1 MTATITDLTTRVAE
15 RIAEL
20 RNAYANAPDPGEQTS
35 PNAQERAYVVRST
48 YQSRLS
54 RLGSAMNQ
62 LTRQQPKIDEL
73 RLTRDHL
80 LAARIKF
87 ERILGAL
94 ELLPDAERRLS
105 WREEEAIRASL
116 RAVCYGIEYWGP
128 GREAIPAPL
137 GDFLRQQGWQYTAEH
152 GLWRGSLVDVEDQ
165 LAQRE
170 RRRDEAV
177 AEIEAELA
185 RAV

>member
-1 MTATITDLTTRVAE
+1 MTATDLATRA
-15 RIAEL
+15 AAL
-20 RNAYANAPDPGEQTS
+20 LDAFTNSPDPGDQTS
-35 PNAQERAYVVRST
+35 PNAQERSYAKRHSYMSRR
-48 YQSRLS
+48 SRLQN
-54 RLGSAMNQ
+54 AADQ
-62 LTRQQPKIDEL
+62 LARQEPKIEEL
-73 RLTRDHL
+73 RLTRDVL
-80 LAARIKF
+80 LAAKIRF
-87 ERILGAL
+87 ERVLTAL
-94 ELLPDAERRLS
+94 EVLPDDQRRLS

-116 RAVCYGIEYWGP
+116 KAICYGIEYWGP

-137 GDFLRQQGWQYTAEH
+137 GDFLRQQGWQYRSDSG

-170 RRRDEAV
+170 RRRDAAL

>member
-1 MTATITDLTTRVAE
+1 MTATMTSDVATRVA
-15 RIAEL
+15 AL
-20 RNAYANAPDPGEQTS
+20 TTAYANAADPGDQTS
-35 PNAQERAYVVRST
+35 PNAQERAYVERHT
-48 YQSRLS
+48 FMSRLK
-54 RLGSAMNQ
+54 RFQNVWTEV
-62 LTRQQPKIDEL
+62 TRQTAKIDEL
-73 RLTRDHL
+73 RLTRDVL
-80 LAARIKF
+80 LAAKIQF

-94 ELLPDAERRLS
+94 EVLPDEQRRLS

-116 RAVCYGIEYWGP
+116 KAIHYGIEYWGP
-128 GREAIPAPL
+128 GREGIPGPL
-137 GDFLRQQGWQYTAEH
+137 GEFLRRQGWQYSSDNG
-152 GLWRGSLVDVEDQ
+152 GLWRGSIVDVEDQ